1 MRVARTNAKSDTPGI
16 VSTRALIRRCAVALA
31 QHLGRNCHFP
41 RHSPKAMCGNMCG
54 LPQHA
59 VLGSQHSGAAGAV
72 IVAAL
77 NSPQGKKKKMG
88 SFFSSSPY
96 GQKKIGALF
105 CLRVRRRKK
114 IGSRFCLRVR
124 RRKKSG
130 ALFCLR
136 VRRRNKIGLLFCLRR
151 SRIKQIGALLCLRR
165 RRTLFLATF
174 FFIWF
179 AGVLLFL
186 HYFCDRS
193 VRLSSCLDTVV
204 NYTRT

>member
-77 NSPQGKKKKMG
+77 NSPKGKKKNG
-88 SFFSSSPY
+88 VLFFVFAVWAKKNWGAVLSSRKAKKKNWVAVLSSRKAKKKKWCAVLSSRKAKKQNWAAVLSSP
-96 GQKKIGALF
+96 
-105 CLRVRRRKK
+105 
-114 IGSRFCLRVR
+114 
-124 RRKKSG
+124 
-130 ALFCLR
+130 
-136 VRRRNKIGLLFCLRR
+136 
-151 SRIKQIGALLCLRR
+151 
-165 RRTLFLATF
+165 
-174 FFIWF
+174 
-179 AGVLLFL
+179 
-186 HYFCDRS
+186 
-193 VRLSSCLDTVV
+193 
-204 NYTRT
+204 